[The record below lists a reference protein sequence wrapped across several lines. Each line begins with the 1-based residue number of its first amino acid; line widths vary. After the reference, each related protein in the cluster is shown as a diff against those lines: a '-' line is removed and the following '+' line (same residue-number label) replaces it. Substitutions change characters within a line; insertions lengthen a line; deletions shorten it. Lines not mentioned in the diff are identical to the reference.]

1 MRHRTGMTQ
10 ALRID
15 TLAFTRK
22 LKEAGADERL
32 AEAIAEGIGAVD
44 MSEFATKAD
53 LAALEARIMAAMAE
67 FKSDILR
74 WMFGAMAVQTALLV
88 TLIKLI

>member
-1 MRHRTGMTQ
+1 MTQ

-15 TLAFTRK
+15 TLAFARK

-32 AEAIAEGIGAVD
+32 AEAIAEGISAVD

-53 LAALEARIMAAMAE
+53 LAALEVSLKAAMADL
-67 FKSDILR
+67 KSDILR

-88 TLIKLI
+88 TLIKLT

>member
-1 MRHRTGMTQ
+1 MTQ

-15 TLAFTRK
+15 TLAFARK
-22 LKEAGADERL
+22 LREAGADERL
-32 AEAIAEGIGAVD
+32 AEAIAEGFSPVD
-44 MSEFATKAD
+44 TSEFATKAD
-53 LAALEARIMAAMAE
+53 LVALEAKLMTAMADL
-67 FKSDILR
+67 KSEILK

>member
-1 MRHRTGMTQ
+1 MTQ

-22 LKEAGADERL
+22 LREAGADEKL
-32 AEAIAEGIGAVD
+32 AEAIAEGIGTVD

-53 LAALEARIMAAMAE
+53 LAALRIELVAE
-67 FKSDILR
+67 IRASSAELKSEILK
-74 WMFGAMAVQTALLV
+74 WMFSAMAVQTALLV

>member
-1 MRHRTGMTQ
+1 MIQ

-32 AEAIAEGIGAVD
+32 AEAIAEGIGTVD

-53 LAALEARIMAAMAE
+53 LAALEAALRAEIRAMGAE
-67 FKSDILR
+67 LKSDILR
-74 WMFGAMAVQTALLV
+74 WMFSAMAVQTALLV
-88 TLIKLI
+88 TLIKLT

>member
-1 MRHRTGMTQ
+1 MTQ

-15 TLAFTRK
+15 TLAFARK

-32 AEAIAEGIGAVD
+32 AEAIAEGISAVD
-44 MSEFATKAD
+44 MSKFATKAD
-53 LAALEARIMAAMAE
+53 LAALEVSLKAAMADL
-67 FKSDILR
+67 KSDILR

-88 TLIKLI
+88 TLIKLT

>member
-1 MRHRTGMTQ
+1 MTYRPGMTQ

-32 AEAIAEGIGAVD
+32 AEAIAEGIGAMD
-44 MSEFATKAD
+44 TSELATRSD
-53 LAALEARIMAAMAE
+53 LRAGLAE
-67 FKSDILR
+67 VKSDILM

-88 TLIKLI
+88 ALIRVF

>member
-1 MRHRTGMTQ
+1 MTQ

-15 TLAFTRK
+15 TLAFARK

-32 AEAIAEGIGAVD
+32 AEAIVEGFSAVD
-44 MSEFATKAD
+44 TSEIATKSDLALLKTELRADMAD
-53 LAALEARIMAAMAE
+53 L
-67 FKSDILR
+67 KSEILK

>member
-1 MRHRTGMTQ
+1 MTQ
-10 ALRID
+10 ALGID
-15 TLAFTRK
+15 TLAFARK

-32 AEAIAEGIGAVD
+32 AEAIAEGIGTVD

-53 LAALEARIMAAMAE
+53 LAALKIELVAE
-67 FKSDILR
+67 MRTSNADLKSEILK

-88 TLIKLI
+88 TLSKLM

>member
-1 MRHRTGMTQ
+1 MTQ

-15 TLAFTRK
+15 TLAFARK

-32 AEAIAEGIGAVD
+32 AEAIAEGISAVD

-53 LAALEARIMAAMAE
+53 LAALEVSLKAAMANL
-67 FKSDILR
+67 KSDILR

-88 TLIKLI
+88 TLIELT

>member
-1 MRHRTGMTQ
+1 MTQ

-15 TLAFTRK
+15 TFAFARR

-32 AEAIAEGIGAVD
+32 AEAIAEGFRAVD

-53 LAALEARIMAAMAE
+53 LAALEAKLMAAMRATSAE
-67 FKSDILR
+67 LKSDILK

-88 TLIKLI
+88 TLIKLT

>member
-1 MRHRTGMTQ
+1 MTQ

-15 TLAFTRK
+15 TLAFARK

-32 AEAIAEGIGAVD
+32 AEAIAEGISAVD

-53 LAALEARIMAAMAE
+53 LAALEVSLKAAMANL
-67 FKSDILR
+67 KSDILR

-88 TLIKLI
+88 TLIKLT

>member
-1 MRHRTGMTQ
+1 MTQ
-10 ALRID
+10 ALGID
-15 TLAFTRK
+15 TLAFARK

-32 AEAIAEGIGAVD
+32 AEAIAEGIGTVD

-53 LAALEARIMAAMAE
+53 LAALGVKLTAE
-67 FKSDILR
+67 IRASSADLKSEILK
-74 WMFGAMAVQTALLV
+74 WMFSAMAVQTALLV

>member
-1 MRHRTGMTQ
+1 MTQ

-22 LKEAGADERL
+22 LREAGADEKL
-32 AEAIAEGIGAVD
+32 AEAIAEGIGTVD

-53 LAALEARIMAAMAE
+53 LAALRIELVAE
-67 FKSDILR
+67 IRASSAELKSEFLK
-74 WMFGAMAVQTALLV
+74 WMFSAMAVQTALLV

>member
-1 MRHRTGMTQ
+1 MTQ

-15 TLAFTRK
+15 TLAFARK
-22 LKEAGADERL
+22 LKEAGADERI
-32 AEAIAEGIGAVD
+32 AEAIAEGISAVD

-53 LAALEARIMAAMAE
+53 LAALEVSLKAAMANL
-67 FKSDILR
+67 KSDILR

-88 TLIKLI
+88 TLIKLT